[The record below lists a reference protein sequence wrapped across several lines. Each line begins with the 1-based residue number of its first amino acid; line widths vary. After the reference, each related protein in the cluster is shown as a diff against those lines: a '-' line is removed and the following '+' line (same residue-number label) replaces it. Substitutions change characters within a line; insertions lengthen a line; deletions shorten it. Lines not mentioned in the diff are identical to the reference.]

1 MNLYEKIGRLIK
13 QNKIFD
19 LSSNSNN
26 DSKTSNENQL
36 KLEIETIESILS
48 DILAPLK
55 SDFQSPLSH
64 IKFKNNKLF
73 SKSDLEEAQNLIKS
87 CSQSD
92 QLILIAILE
101 IHISLIGNENNYVKY
116 EKINQKIV
124 EKNIYWV
131 ITCEIHRRIH
141 KTKVDFE
148 EYCHCIKDQK
158 EKYILGSEHNFRYD
172 NIDSIICKLKYNNK
186 KIEFIAIKSIFIS
199 FYNLTCEFVDKYI
212 EIMEYNKKTKSDSVY
227 LIFDYIINDYLY
239 IIDKIKF
246 LQTDF
251 KQSLNDFIA
260 AYNINFSFENLFK
273 DIFFN
278 VIFHNQILGFQY
290 IHGFIHADTDMKN
303 LFAKILNLISSIK
316 YPIMKHIGKILD
328 LDGIL
333 GYKCDL
339 LSKIMEQNEE
349 MHICVGVGKCE
360 IKSDDEIEEIIEK
373 KGIILLKGKID
384 NKNQNESEFNSDKE
398 NNNLEKNKDKDKED
412 ICNINNN
419 NNIIIEEKLINNKT
433 ESSNKKIIS
442 EDQSKDKEEID
453 QSKQTTENSNDENN
467 NEENKQIIIK
477 KENKEENNY
486 PDINNTKNESTN
498 DKTTMENRSIDE
510 ICEYINKDNKV
521 KGKKK
526 HKKRNKAKLKKKKN
540 KSEINESTV
549 DDSEDPLV
557 IQFKNDIQESFIN
570 ANSITKI
577 KPFISDEFI
586 KKISSD

>member
-87 CSQSD
+87 CSQND

-384 NKNQNESEFNSDKE
+384 NKNQNESEFNSDKD

-412 ICNINNN
+412 ICNKNNN
-419 NNIIIEEKLINNKT
+419 NNIIIEEKLIINKT
-433 ESSNKKIIS
+433 ENSNKKIIS
-442 EDQSKDKEEID
+442 EEQSKDKEEID
-453 QSKQTTENSNDENN
+453 QSKQTTENSNYENN
-467 NEENKQIIIK
+467 NE
-477 KENKEENNY
+477 
-486 PDINNTKNESTN
+486 
-498 DKTTMENRSIDE
+498 
-510 ICEYINKDNKV
+510 
-521 KGKKK
+521 
-526 HKKRNKAKLKKKKN
+526 
-540 KSEINESTV
+540 
-549 DDSEDPLV
+549 
-557 IQFKNDIQESFIN
+557 
-570 ANSITKI
+570 
-577 KPFISDEFI
+577 
-586 KKISSD
+586 